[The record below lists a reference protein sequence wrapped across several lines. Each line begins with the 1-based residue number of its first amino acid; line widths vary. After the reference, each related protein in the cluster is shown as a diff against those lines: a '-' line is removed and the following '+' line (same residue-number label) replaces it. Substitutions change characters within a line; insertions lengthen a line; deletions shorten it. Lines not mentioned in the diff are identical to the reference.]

1 MKETLKQLSKGDSD
15 RRLYSLLSWGQAIY
29 YVVTGLWAIVSI
41 GTFQKVTGP
50 KVDIWL
56 VKTVGV
62 LIIAI
67 GGVLGLAGK
76 RGEPVPEV
84 PALAVGSAAGLT
96 AIDVIYVAKG
106 RIRPVYLLDAV
117 AELWLIGAWGA
128 WYFLRRRSKA
138 GVSSDADTGIW

>member
-1 MKETLKQLSKGDSD
+1 MSSNPLGQSEGEQTY
-15 RRLYSLLSWGQAIY
+15 RNLYSLLSWGQGAY
-29 YVVTGLWAIVSI
+29 YALTGLWAIVSI

-50 KVDIWL
+50 KVDTWL

-62 LIIAI
+62 LIIVI

-84 PALAVGSAAGLT
+84 PLLAVGSAAGLT
-96 AIDVIYVAKG
+96 AIDIIYVARK

-117 AELWLIGAWGA
+117 AEIGLIALWGVWSSMKPGN
-128 WYFLRRRSKA
+128 RR
-138 GVSSDADTGIW
+138 